1 MSRLTGVSVQDD
13 RNLKTGGNRLTA
25 CLRSLRGDR
34 VEIVSNETNQLL
46 DDLCFVV
53 RYPESADRWISYR
66 LVTAEW
72 LTWLR
77 IHYLDGKDPRTVAVL
92 QDRQRRLRPTMKE
105 FIPELVGAT
114 VELPDSYEPPP
125 LDGVENARQ

>member
-1 MSRLTGVSVQDD
+1 MLDLGEGVILAGATPEDSKMY
-13 RNLKTGGNRLTA
+13 LS
-25 CLRSLRGDR
+25 RSLLWF
-34 VEIVSNETNQLL
+34 VAPASLPLL